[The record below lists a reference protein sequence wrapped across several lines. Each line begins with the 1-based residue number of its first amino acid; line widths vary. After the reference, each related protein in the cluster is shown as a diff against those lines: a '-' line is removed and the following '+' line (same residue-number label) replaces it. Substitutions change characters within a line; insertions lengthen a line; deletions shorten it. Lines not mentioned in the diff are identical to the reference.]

1 MYAIFSVEKGDI
13 GKADEI
19 LKDNIVSRQSIVIRD
34 ASALGIDSE
43 DRYILIEGNED
54 AIKRAEE
61 LFKDTGKMSEKEAT
75 NEELHKEAEK
85 KVSEEDVS
93 NEELSKEVGKKVS
106 GEEAVAEEKIE
117 ESAEEL
123 EKAEKLFKEVG
134 KKVSEE
140 EAAKIYEKIKKEE
153 ENAAEGVGFI
163 FG

>member
-19 LKDNIVSRQSIVIRD
+19 LKDNIVSRQSIVVRD

-61 LFKDTGKMSEKEAT
+61 LFKGIEEK
-75 NEELHKEAEK
+75 L
-85 KVSEEDVS
+85 
-93 NEELSKEVGKKVS
+93 
-106 GEEAVAEEKIE
+106 AEEKIE
-117 ESAEEL
+117 DVLEKEVEKEL
-123 EKAEKLFKEVG
+123 TEASEEKAEEASKKEIGRKLPEKDA
-134 KKVSEE
+134 SE
-140 EAAKIYEKIKKEE
+140 IYDKIKKEE